1 MECHWE
7 RNLSFSQKLPKLIE
21 PTFSMN
27 GPWIAL
33 DERWTPPQEIVL
45 QNSRLENELILS
57 HEIY

>member
-33 DERWTPPQEIVL
+33 DERWINVQLGFQSKKHFLKKNLKIS
-45 QNSRLENELILS
+45 NG
-57 HEIY
+57 

>member
-1 MECHWE
+1 MKNVNIVWKHPMII
-7 RNLSFSQKLPKLIE
+7 NVQL
-21 PTFSMN
+21 MN